1 MYLCIVMNPFI
12 YSLLENTLKLCIPN
26 TSFFTPDFLQN
37 LLIDNT
43 KKYKKTIVIP
53 SIDKSIL
60 KLIKHIRNHTDMNKI
75 YKMCIKLRKKVK
87 KVKKNNLLKPI
98 LLDCINTMIFIIRS
112 NLKTIHKMEES
123 NHKLEETNKQ
133 KSDEI
138 LKLQTDVDFWKK
150 SKSSVQLNQRND
162 IMLEIVPIYE

>member
-1 MYLCIVMNPFI
+1 MNPFI
-12 YSLLENTLKLCIPN
+12 YSLLENTLKLCITNISN
-26 TSFFTPDFLQN
+26 TSLFIPDIIQN

-75 YKMCIKLRKKVK
+75 YKMCIKLKKKVK
-87 KVKKNNLLKPI
+87 KDNLLKPI

-112 NLKTIHKMEES
+112 NLTTIHKLEDS

-138 LKLQTDVDFWKK
+138 LKLQNDIDFWKK
-150 SKSSVQLNQRND
+150 SKSSVQLNQSNN